1 MFRPDQ
7 QAIKSISEL
16 QPLMKQLIEVLN
28 SIHAR
33 QELMNE
39 QLGKILFIAE
49 KETGIEPKYEE
60 ITNDKGEVI

>member
-60 ITNDKGEVI
+60 IINDSGEVI

>member
-7 QAIKSISEL
+7 SAIKAISEL
-16 QPLMKQLIEVLN
+16 QPLMKQLITVLN

-39 QLGKILFIAE
+39 QLGKILYITE

-60 ITNDKGEVI
+60 ITNDEGELQ